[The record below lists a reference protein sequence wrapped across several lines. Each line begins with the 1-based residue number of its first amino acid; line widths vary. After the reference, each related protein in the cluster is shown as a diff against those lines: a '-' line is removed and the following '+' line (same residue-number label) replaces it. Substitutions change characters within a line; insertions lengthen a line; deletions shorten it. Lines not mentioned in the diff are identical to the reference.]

1 MGLRLPPLP
10 PFLPPPP
17 FFFAS
22 MRAGGPLRA
31 CSDAWREALGAMRRA
46 VQEQQHQQRRTADRS
61 MSDDVRPVVA
71 ERDRPRDLEEFA
83 RRGGAPRRG
92 LISAWPFLLRRSAR
106 PLDARQSGLS
116 TRVAGVAERLLG
128 MASASPQQPQRALS
142 HVLVP
147 LVDERA

>member
-1 MGLRLPPLP
+1 MGLRSPPLP

-61 MSDDVRPVVA
+61 MSDDVQPVVV
-71 ERDRPRDLEEFA
+71 ERDRPRDLEVS
-83 RRGGAPRRG
+83 RRGGCVFCSRH
-92 LISAWPFLLRRSAR
+92 FAR
-106 PLDARQSGLS
+106 PLDAPQSGLS

-128 MASASPQQPQRALS
+128 MASAAPQQPQRALS